1 MENIKI
7 LAMEYEVA
15 EVFTD
20 LFVFERVNVSIRVKF
35 ALGLITGELNI
46 PIEKVGS
53 MDEQKVKHFIYNYL
67 NTKLER
73 KFIDEI

>member
-1 MENIKI
+1 MENIRI
-7 LAMEYEVA
+7 LAMEYEKE
-15 EVFTD
+15 EVFTGN
-20 LFVFERVNVSIRVKF
+20 FVYERVNVSIRVKF
-35 ALGLITGELNI
+35 TLGLIISEINI
-46 PIEKVGS
+46 PIEKVDS